1 MEKKHYTNNCPFIHS
16 KNSNRAL
23 KGLALLGLND
33 PGQAIAQS
41 DEWVFNPHEECEV
54 FGDLDKVVLPRER
67 ILDRD
72 SIRLYYGGA
81 DMCLAITTSSL
92 FELPIWLRKHN
103 VLTGGTHT

>member
-16 KNSNRAL
+16 KNSDKAL

-54 FGDLDKVVLPRER
+54 LGDLDKVVLPRER

-72 SIRLYYGGA
+72 SIRHT
-81 DMCLAITTSSL
+81 MVVRICIWPSL
-92 FELPIWLRKHN
+92 HPAFSN
-103 VLTGGTHT
+103 Y